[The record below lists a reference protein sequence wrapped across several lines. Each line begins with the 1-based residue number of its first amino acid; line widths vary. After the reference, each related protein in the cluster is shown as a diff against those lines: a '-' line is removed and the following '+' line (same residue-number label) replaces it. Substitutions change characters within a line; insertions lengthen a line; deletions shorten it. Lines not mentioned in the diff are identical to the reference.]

1 MNNIINNKI
10 TNYNQL
16 FILILQIIALT
27 NAVLLGWNIKE
38 IKNNKFII
46 SKKINNLTDLDNNT
60 VLFLNT
66 IMQLK

>member
-16 FILILQIIALT
+16 FILILQITALT